1 MKLDEIKDRLMKMKA
16 LANAGVGGERANA
29 EKLLAE
35 IAARYGISLEEL
47 NGEEIEK
54 HEMKIT
60 QHWQKKLLAQL
71 AAIMRQEKRKHGDV
85 LRDKELE
92 FWREVYGKYCKVTK
106 YYLYATKCDWV
117 ELTAKFEVLKADYK
131 RQQKNFYLAFL
142 MANDLLTDPDDDAP
156 EPTHEK
162 MKAYAD
168 AAFMSIGIK
177 KSNTNKQLE
186 NMVERQANHE

>member
-1 MKLDEIKDRLMKMKA
+1 MKFNEIKDRLMKMKA

-29 EKLLAE
+29 EKMLAE
-35 IAARYGISLEEL
+35 IAARYGISLEDL
-47 NGEEIEK
+47 DSEEIEK
-54 HEMKIT
+54 NEVKIT
-60 QHWQKKLLAQL
+60 QRWQWRLLAQL
-71 AAIMRQEKRKHGDV
+71 AAIMRQEKRKHSEV

-106 YYLYATKCDWV
+106 YYLYATKCDWL

-142 MANDLLTDPDDDAP
+142 MANDLLTDRDDDTP
-156 EPTHEK
+156 EPTREEK
-162 MKAYAD
+162 KSYEE
-168 AAFMSIGIK
+168 AAFMSLGIK

-186 NMVERQANHE
+186 NKEEGAE